1 MFCFYFT
8 LWAESMKY
16 MYYIFCIINLQVMLR
31 LNYHIQYH
39 ESETS
44 TDGDD
49 APERYGCHQRVNNGY
64 FIQNT
69 KLKSS
74 LCRNYSQKGF
84 CLYGHKCQFAHG
96 IEELRFNSDESV
108 YKTKVCHF
116 FDKNAYC
123 PYGPRCNYLH
133 TSTND
138 RSTTRKTFYDGY
150 REIIYGLNQKERS
163 RLLGNL

>member
-1 MFCFYFT
+1 MRLQSRLVWSEKVRKQQKKIIDSLKNRSWPSLFLIWLSFNDISKLFGWYFGINDINRVMFCFYFK

-16 MYYIFCIINLQVMLR
+16 MYYIFCIINLQVMLW

-49 APERYGCHQRVNNGY
+49 APERYGCHQRVNNAY

-74 LCRNYSQKGF
+74 LCRNYS
-84 CLYGHKCQFAHG
+84 
-96 IEELRFNSDESV
+96 
-108 YKTKVCHF
+108 
-116 FDKNAYC
+116 
-123 PYGPRCNYLH
+123 
-133 TSTND
+133 
-138 RSTTRKTFYDGY
+138 
-150 REIIYGLNQKERS
+150 
-163 RLLGNL
+163 